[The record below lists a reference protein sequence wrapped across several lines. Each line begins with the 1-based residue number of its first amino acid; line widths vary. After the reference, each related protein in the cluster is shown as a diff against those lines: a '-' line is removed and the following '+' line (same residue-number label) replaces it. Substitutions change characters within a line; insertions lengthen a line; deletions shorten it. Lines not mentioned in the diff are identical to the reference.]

1 MAGVKGKGGKKGRSG
16 RKVKAFTLLKQRI
29 EAEKQ
34 DDAEYAFAL
43 YAAVMRDETQ
53 PIELRLDCSD
63 WVSNRVLGKPKE
75 RQEISGDLGIKAY
88 VSISPDMWDEQNDE
102 TTK

>member
-34 DDAEYAFAL
+34 DDAEYAFSL
-43 YAAVMRDETQ
+43 YASVMRDETQ

-63 WVSNRVLGKPKE
+63 WVANRVMGKPKE
-75 RQEISGDLGIKAY
+75 RTEHSGEIGFKGY
-88 VSISPDMWDEQNDE
+88 VGWSPEDWNNPEE
-102 TTK
+102 TE